1 MAAFIILRDYAFS
14 LFSITG
20 MQTEILWIA
29 ILGTVIMISLPFTI
43 VSSKMLDGFGKS
55 MYSLFFI
62 FIKLCVQCGVIY
74 VLNMQGISHCVLI
87 GVTVSEVLSAIIFYA
102 FLRYLFRNFDEKYKN
117 KDVVKTFNSDNETES
132 LKEHA
137 KIEDDGA
144 KNKTLRKVLL
154 NVALIVMIICVISII
169 LSLISIN
176 NQSIV
181 ISGIIGLI
189 IFTLSI
195 FLITKL
201 DKPII
206 SLSGVIVSAVI
217 LFTFMHSYG
226 NRFIQW
232 FIIAGALMAFI
243 FIILKRK

>member
-1 MAAFIILRDYAFS
+1 
-14 LFSITG
+14 
-20 MQTEILWIA
+20 
-29 ILGTVIMISLPFTI
+29 
-43 VSSKMLDGFGKS
+43 
-55 MYSLFFI
+55 
-62 FIKLCVQCGVIY
+62 
-74 VLNMQGISHCVLI
+74 MQGISHCVLI
-87 GVTVSEVLSAIIFYA
+87 GVTVSEMLSAIIFYA
-102 FLRYLFRNFDEKYKN
+102 FLRYLFKNFDKKYKN
-117 KDVVKTFNSDNETES
+117 NDVVKTFDSDNETES

-137 KIEDDGA
+137 KIKDDGA
-144 KNKTLRKVLL
+144 KKNKTLRGILL
-154 NVALIVMIICVISII
+154 NMALVVMIICVILII

-176 NQSIV
+176 NHFIV
-181 ISGIIGLI
+181 LSGIIGLI

-206 SLSGVIVSAVI
+206 SLSGVIVSTVI

-232 FIIAGALMAFI
+232 FIITGALMAFI

>member
-1 MAAFIILRDYAFS
+1 
-14 LFSITG
+14 
-20 MQTEILWIA
+20 
-29 ILGTVIMISLPFTI
+29 
-43 VSSKMLDGFGKS
+43 
-55 MYSLFFI
+55 MYHI
-62 FIKLCVQCGVIY
+62 
-74 VLNMQGISHCVLI
+74 NHCVLI

-102 FLRYLFRNFDEKYKN
+102 FLRYLFKNFNEKYEN
-117 KDVVKTFNSDNETES
+117 EDVVKTFNSDDETES

-137 KIEDDGA
+137 EIKDDGA
-144 KNKTLRKVLL
+144 EKNKTLRKILL
-154 NVALIVMIICVISII
+154 NGALIVMIIFVISII

-176 NQSIV
+176 DPLIV

-195 FLITKL
+195 FLITRL

-206 SLSGVIVSAVI
+206 SLIGVIVSAVI

-232 FIIAGALMAFI
+232 FIIAEALMAFI